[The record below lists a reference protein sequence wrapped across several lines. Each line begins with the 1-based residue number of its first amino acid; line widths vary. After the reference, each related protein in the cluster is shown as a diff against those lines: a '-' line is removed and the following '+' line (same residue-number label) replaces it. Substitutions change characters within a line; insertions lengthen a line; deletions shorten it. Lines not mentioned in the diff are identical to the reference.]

1 MTTRYFEDF
10 EIGESQEF
18 GTYHVTE
25 AEIVEFAEKYDPQ
38 AFHVDPA
45 AATDS
50 IYGGLIASGWHTC
63 SMTMRL
69 LVDNLLSETAILGA
83 TGVDDLRWRAPVR
96 PGDDLSVSIEVVDT
110 EPAASRRDRGLVKTA
125 IEVTNQDDD
134 EVLSFI
140 ALALFARRDGG

>member
-110 EPAASRRDRGLVKTA
+110 EPAASRRDRGFVKTA